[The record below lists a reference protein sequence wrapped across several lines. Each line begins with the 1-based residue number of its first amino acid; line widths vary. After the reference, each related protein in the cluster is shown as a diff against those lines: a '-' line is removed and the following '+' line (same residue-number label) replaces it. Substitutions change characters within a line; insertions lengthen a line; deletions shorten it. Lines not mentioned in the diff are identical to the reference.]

1 MIVKF
6 QALDGA
12 DLGLRGSFPHIWIMI
27 RYALICDGSHEF
39 EAWFRNS
46 ADFDTQSVAGL
57 VECPH
62 CTSTDVKKAIM
73 APAVAKRGGNTSP
86 DPQKIMMEMAG
97 KIRSHI
103 AENFDY
109 VGDKFATEARAMH
122 SGDKPE
128 RAIYGETTTKEASEL
143 KDEGVPCAPLP
154 DPLVPAQAKKLN

>member
-1 MIVKF
+1 
-6 QALDGA
+6 
-12 DLGLRGSFPHIWIMI
+12 MI
-27 RYALICDGSHEF
+27 RYALICEGSHEF

-46 ADFDTQSVAGL
+46 ADFDIQADAGL

-62 CTSTDVKKAIM
+62 CASTGVKKAIM
-73 APAVAKRGGNTSP
+73 APAVAKSGSKSSANS
-86 DPQKIMMEMAG
+86 QKMMMEMAG
-97 KIRSHI
+97 RIRSHI

-128 RAIYGETTTKEASEL
+128 RAIYGETTSGEASDL